1 MSNNN
6 QIPVQNPNQE
16 QNENENQD
24 QVQKPDPEQTRHRN
38 AMYWEKMKEIRNLTF
53 WLHVVAGTLVTV
65 EIQAVAQKIVEGLA
79 PAPVV
84 AKTVENV
91 ASVHLTD
98 FIDPFFMVFEVLYA
112 WFMFSAALSP
122 PDSSNFE
129 VILIMLLNGAFSYN
143 YIFPIDDD
151 RAHKVLIVWIVFAAL
166 LFLFSGEVTFN
177 QLSDVGGAIKR
188 IILWK
193 HIWTAIDLGWGYICL
208 FFLYINYKFWVC
220 FGGGD

>member
-65 EIQAVAQKIVEGLA
+65 EIQAVAQKIVVGLA
-79 PAPVV
+79 PAPV

-91 ASVHLTD
+91 ASVHLKD
-98 FIDPFFMVFEVLYA
+98 FIDPFFIGFEALYA
-112 WFMFSAALSP
+112 WFMFYAGLSP
-122 PDSSNFE
+122 PSTGNIE
-129 VILIMLLNGAFSYN
+129 VILIMLFNGTSSYYYLFKINEHRASQVFTVWCASAFL
-143 YIFPIDDD
+143 
-151 RAHKVLIVWIVFAAL
+151 VLMFTVAETLYQIWNIV
-166 LFLFSGEVTFN
+166 VT
-177 QLSDVGGAIKR
+177 AIKR
-188 IILWK
+188 ITFWK
-193 HIWTAIDLGWGYICL
+193 KVVLQWLKQQTNPLPP
-208 FFLYINYKFWVC
+208 
-220 FGGGD
+220 